1 MRIETRPFQQ
11 ESPASRIP
19 EQQRLRRSAA
29 DVPSPVCGGQDS
41 PEKISDEVVR
51 AAAEAA
57 NMIAGMFGTAIEFV
71 VHEETGFEILQ
82 IIDKRTNMVLRE
94 MPPHE
99 ILDMIA
105 RMWEAIG
112 VFVDKTA

>member
-1 MRIETRPFQQ
+1 MQKKQ
-11 ESPASRIP
+11 A
-19 EQQRLRRSAA
+19 L
-29 DVPSPVCGGQDS
+29 D
-41 PEKISDEVVR
+41 
-51 AAAEAA
+51 AA
-57 NMIAGMFGTAIEFV
+57 NHRLPNRCVI
-71 VHEETGFEILQ
+71 
-82 IIDKRTNMVLRE
+82 RE

>member
-1 MRIETRPFQQ
+1 
-11 ESPASRIP
+11 
-19 EQQRLRRSAA
+19 
-29 DVPSPVCGGQDS
+29 
-41 PEKISDEVVR
+41 
-51 AAAEAA
+51 
-57 NMIAGMFGTAIEFV
+57 
-71 VHEETGFEILQ
+71 VHEETGFEMLQ
-82 IIDKRTNMVLRE
+82 IIDSRTDVVIRE